1 LTKRLTVVK
10 YIEKMCQTAKARY
23 NVMTFKEL
31 LALVSTKDCPQVCI
45 DSRLVKDGDVFVA
58 IKGTIFD
65 GHDFI
70 DQATINGA
78 KYIVCQQ
85 DTRQKLVLSEVEGTE
100 DIGQK
105 NHELILVEDSTE
117 AAAILA
123 QAARGYPASKLT
135 NLAVTGTNGKT
146 TVAHLVRSVI
156 QRAGQRCGLIGTI
169 VYDTSSDSSQSILT
183 TPDCLLVAD
192 IQQQM
197 IEAAA
202 KYMVIEASSHALDQ
216 NRLAGINFKA
226 AAFTNLAGDHLDY
239 HKTKGDYLAAKTKL
253 FTALAPDATAVLN
266 RQSPEAEYISKQTK
280 AKILWYAIDEPADIT
295 AHIESMDI
303 NGTIFTID
311 GNRLNSKLITHN
323 SKLLVRTPLLG
334 LYNVGNHL
342 AAAGLCLAAG
352 FDLETI
358 ATGLSALQAIPGRLE
373 KLQVS
378 RVGFSPPSP
387 SKENGGASILRRLE
401 TTKDESP
408 TLLIDYAHTDDAL
421 KNVLTTLRPLCK
433 GRLIVVFGCGGDRDR
448 TKRPRMARVVEQLAD
463 IVIVTSDNPRTESP
477 EAIIEEI
484 IAGFEK
490 RPAIKKK
497 NTEDRKQKTEIS
509 ARRDT
514 LDAIRNTKIIEQDRR
529 KAIKFAID
537 IAAINDIV
545 LIAGKGHENYQ
556 IIGTEKFDF
565 SDKAVAEEQL
575 QKRLCSSKSGVS
587 LHTKGIR

>member
-1 LTKRLTVVK
+1 LTNKLSTVK
-10 YIEKMCQTAKARY
+10 YTDKMCQTSKVCY
-23 NVMTFKEL
+23 KVMTFKEL
-31 LALVSTKDCPQVCI
+31 LALVSTKNSPQVCI
-45 DSRLVKDGDVFVA
+45 DSRLVKQGDIFVA

-78 KYIVCQQ
+78 KYVVCQQ

-100 DIGQK
+100 NGRQK
-105 NHELILVEDSTE
+105 NHEVILVEDSTE

-123 QAARGYPASKLT
+123 QAARGYPASKLI

-146 TVAHLVRSVI
+146 TVAYLVRSVI
-156 QRAGQRCGLIGTI
+156 QRAGRECGLIGTI
-169 VYDTSSDSSQSILT
+169 IYDTSSASFQSILT
-183 TPDCLLVAD
+183 TPDCLFIAD
-192 IQQQM
+192 AQQQM
-197 IEAAA
+197 VQAGA
-202 KYMVIEASSHALDQ
+202 KYMVIEASSHALSQ

-239 HKTKGDYLAAKTKL
+239 HKTEEDYLAAKAKL
-253 FTALAPDATAVLN
+253 FSTLSADAVAILN
-266 RQSPEAEYISKQTK
+266 KQSPEAEHIAKQTK

-311 GNRLNSKLITHN
+311 NNRLNSKLKTHS
-323 SKLLVRTPLLG
+323 SKLVVRTPLLG
-334 LYNVGNHL
+334 LYNVSNHL

-373 KLQVS
+373 KIHCPGHGS
-378 RVGFSPPSP
+378 RDTGHIF
-387 SKENGGASILRRLE
+387 
-401 TTKDESP
+401 
-408 TLLIDYAHTDDAL
+408 IDYAHTDDAL
-421 KNVLTTLRPLCK
+421 KNVLVTLRPLCK

-448 TKRPRMARVVEQLAD
+448 TKRPRMARVAERLAD

-484 IAGFEK
+484 VAGFENG
-490 RPAIKKK
+490 PVIKNQK
-497 NTEDRKQKTEIS
+497 TEDRRRKTDIS
-509 ARRDT
+509 ARRNT
-514 LDAIRNTKIIEQDRR
+514 HDALRDTKITEPDRR
-529 KAIKFAID
+529 KAIEFAID
-537 IAAINDIV
+537 IAAEDDIV
-545 LIAGKGHENYQ
+545 LIAGKGHEDYQ

-565 SDKAVAEEQL
+565 NDKAIAEEHL
-575 QKRLCSSKSGVS
+575 QKRICNSKSGVS
-587 LHTKGIR
+587 LHPKGVR